1 MKNIGQRIKQRRKQL
16 NITQEALAKK
26 INGITH
32 VAVSNW
38 ENGRTVPNAI
48 NTVELSAVLNC
59 SLDWLLYGGV
69 FAENKTDILLNENT
83 NIPILDDNAIINS
96 TVHQSQNYILNHRT
110 NISNKAFA
118 YVIKDKAM
126 MPEFY
131 EDDIVIIDPT
141 IPAKTDCFVLVRIL
155 DSILFRKLITN
166 TQDGTNV
173 DFSLLP
179 LNSDYLIL
187 SSEHQKIEIL
197 GTMVEH
203 RIFHMKR

>member
-1 MKNIGQRIKQRRKQL
+1 MKNIGERIKQRRKQL
-16 NITQEALAKK
+16 NITQEVLAKK

-48 NTVELSAVLNC
+48 NTIELSVVLNC

-69 FAENKTDILLNENT
+69 FSENKKDISLNENT
-83 NIPILDDNAIINS
+83 NIPILDDNAIIKPS
-96 TVHQSQNYILNHRT
+96 IEQSQNYILNHRT

-118 YVIKDKAM
+118 YVIKDNAM

-141 IPAKTDCFVLVRIL
+141 MPPKTDCFVLVRIL
-155 DSILFRKLITN
+155 DSILFRKLITH
-166 TQDGTNV
+166 TQNGTTV

-179 LNSDYLIL
+179 LNSDYQVI

-203 RIFHMKR
+203 RIFRLKR